1 MYRLLIPID
10 DDEDRALRQAR
21 FVTDQP
27 YDLSEAEAVLTHVM
41 HGREKDA
48 PKSMQHPGRV
58 ASVKRAREYLEDHGV
73 EVTTVEASAPPEDGI
88 IELVDEVDAD
98 HVVMGGRKRS
108 PAGKAVFGSVTQTV
122 ILKSDV
128 PVTVTG

>member
-1 MYRLLIPID
+1 MYRVLVPIGND
-10 DDEDRALRQAR
+10 DDRALRQAR

-27 YDLSEAEAVLTHVM
+27 YDLSEVEVVLTHVLR
-41 HGREKDA
+41 GEEKTA
-48 PKSMQHPGRV
+48 PPAMQTPTRV
-58 ASVKRAREYLEDHGV
+58 GTVNRAREHLEAHDV
-73 EVTTVEASAPPEDGI
+73 SITIAEASAPPEDGI
-88 IELVDEVDAD
+88 LDLVDEMDVD

-128 PVTVTG
+128 PVSVTG

>member
-1 MYRLLIPID
+1 MHRVLIPID
-10 DDEDRALRQAR
+10 NDEDRALRQAR

-27 YDLSEAEAVLTHVM
+27 YDLSEVEVVLTHVLR
-41 HGREKDA
+41 GEEKQA
-48 PKSMQHPGRV
+48 PKAMQQPSRV
-58 ASVKRAREYLEDHGV
+58 ATVIRAREHLEDHDV
-73 EVTTVEASAPPEDGI
+73 AVKIAEANAPPEDGI
-88 IELVDEVDAD
+88 LNLVDEVDAD

-122 ILKSDV
+122 ILESDV